1 MLDIQLLRNDLAGV
15 AARLATR
22 GYELPVAA
30 FEALEHARK
39 TIQTTTQEAQ
49 ARRNASSK
57 RIGIAK
63 AKGEDVSTI
72 MADVASL
79 GDMLKQMEA
88 QLERVQKDLEKLL
101 LDIPNLPR
109 VVLDDPE
116 ESVPEGKSEADN
128 LEMRKWGKPKRAE
141 DFGFEVKDHVSIG
154 EGLGGL
160 DFEIA
165 TKISG
170 ARFSLLKGPL
180 ARLHRALAQFMLD
193 THTEQHGY
201 TETYVPYLVNAA
213 SMRGTGQLPKFEA
226 DLFCTIKEMLIAGP
240 HGFDEE
246 ALVENDNL
254 VDEIKKAAQSTGK
267 YDLLTPLSKYL
278 QNRKGYYLIPTAEV
292 PLTNMVR
299 DEIVPL
305 EQLPMKFVA
314 HTPCFRSEAGSYGR
328 DTRGMIR
335 QHQFD
340 KVELVQMVHPDES
353 YAALEQL
360 LGHAETILQKLAL
373 PYRVVKLCT
382 GDMGF
387 SAALTYDIEV
397 WLPAQNTYR
406 EISSCSNFEAF
417 QARRMQ
423 ARFRNAQGK
432 PELLHTL
439 NGSGLAV
446 GRTLV
451 AVLENYQQADGSVV
465 IPEVLR
471 PYMGGAEKLTS

>member
-1 MLDIQLLRNDLAGV
+1 MLDIQILRNDLAAV

-22 GYELPVAA
+22 GYEFPVAE

-88 QLERVQKDLEKLL
+88 QLERIQGNLQELL
-101 LDIPNLPR
+101 LVIPNLPHA
-109 VVLDDPE
+109 
-116 ESVPEGKSEADN
+116 SVPIGKSEADN
-128 LEMRKWGKPKRAE
+128 QEVRRWGEPKTSKAL
-141 DFGFEVKDHVSIG
+141 GFEMKDHVSIG

-160 DFEIA
+160 DFETA
-165 TKISG
+165 AKISG

-180 ARLHRALAQFMLD
+180 ARLHRALAQFMLN

-201 TETYVPYLVNAA
+201 TETYVPYLVNAD
-213 SMRGTGQLPKFEA
+213 SMRSTGQLPKFEE
-226 DLFCTIKEMLIAGP
+226 DLFCTLKDSLIVGP
-240 HGFDEE
+240 HGFDED

-254 VDEIKKAAQSTGK
+254 VDEIRKAVQSTGK

-292 PLTNMVR
+292 PVTNIVR

-305 EQLPMKFVA
+305 EKLPMKFVA

-360 LGHAETILQKLAL
+360 LGHAEAILKKLKL

-471 PYMGGAEKLTS
+471 PYMGGAEKLTV